1 MTITFT
7 AQTAVEVADLTGTAD
22 PTTMVYWHIDDP
34 EQAPVVVD
42 VLGRKMLVHR
52 VSLHIADGEQRL
64 YLGGFPASKVS
75 NRNVS
80 TDSFLTMIDLDDHWA
95 TFAEL
100 LLDENPIELPS
111 ITSPTYGEV
120 NPTGAALVDG

>member
-1 MTITFT
+1 MTITFNT
-7 AQTAVEVADLTGTAD
+7 SSAVEVTDLGGKMD
-22 PTTMVYWHIDDP
+22 TTMMAYWDIDDP

-64 YLGGFPASKVS
+64 YLGGYPASKVS

-80 TDSFLTMIDLDDHWA
+80 TDSFLTMIDLHDHWA

-100 LLDENPIELPS
+100 LLADDPIELS
-111 ITSPTYGEV
+111 SVTSPTYGEV
-120 NPTGAALVDG
+120 NPTGVALVDG